1 MLIFGGKILISV
13 PRPEPSP
20 FSVRSDSP
28 DEMFCWWCGCGQRAP
43 AEVALFFLS
52 TYAITADCNIRTL
65 LPVDRRD
72 GFLINLLPRWLFI
85 RRRHRISPMDL
96 IGHLYP
102 SETSSLSA
110 IVVSSSIRHL
120 ISPQGYSIESSCE
133 QKPQGTATNIIII
146 FTLTIIFELR
156 PRTLHSI
163 LGSSLYYIKK
173 NPFRR

>member
-1 MLIFGGKILISV
+1 MWLRAARAGRG
-13 PRPEPSP
+13 
-20 FSVRSDSP
+20 RS
-28 DEMFCWWCGCGQRAP
+28 
-43 AEVALFFLS
+43 FFLS

-85 RRRHRISPMDL
+85 RRRHRISPVDL

-110 IVVSSSIRHL
+110 IVVSSNIRHF
-120 ISPQGYSIESSCE
+120 ISPQGYSIESSRE

-146 FTLTIIFELR
+146 ITLTMLFELG